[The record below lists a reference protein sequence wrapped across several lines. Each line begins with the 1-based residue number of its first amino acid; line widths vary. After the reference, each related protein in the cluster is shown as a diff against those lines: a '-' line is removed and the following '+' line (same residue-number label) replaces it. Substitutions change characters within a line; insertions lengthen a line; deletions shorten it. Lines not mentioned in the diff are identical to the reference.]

1 MGAVG
6 QTVMLLIMHTECII
20 HNRYTIKLIIIII
33 YKIKWPP
40 CNFCSGKLRNRF
52 LIPLLC
58 YDLTASQMQ
67 LVYTLCVSVAF
78 VQQRKCF
85 CSDLPLETCFIV
97 SSYLKSSPTRR
108 LKRNSASG
116 PNITSYWPPSSG
128 PEVVLLCTY
137 TRIHLLVPIRV
148 NSFLVFFSLIHMLL
162 QVLCLHLP
170 LDGSII
176 LSAGALKWEHLLMQK
191 LM

>member
-1 MGAVG
+1 MRSAPLNHSRASPCREAVQCLIVLNSQGCFCFHLSVVCVFLMGAVG

-40 CNFCSGKLRNRF
+40 CNFYSGKVRSRF

-67 LVYTLCVSVAF
+67 LVYALCVSVAF

-85 CSDLPLETCFIV
+85 FSNLPLKTCFIV
-97 SSYLKSSPTRR
+97 FSYLRSSPTHR
-108 LKRNSASG
+108 LNRNSASG
-116 PNITSYWPPSSG
+116 PNTTSHSIPSSG
-128 PEVVLLCTY
+128 SQVVLLCTY
-137 TRIHLLVPIRV
+137 TRIHCI
-148 NSFLVFFSLIHMLL
+148 
-162 QVLCLHLP
+162 
-170 LDGSII
+170 
-176 LSAGALKWEHLLMQK
+176 SAHKS
-191 LM
+191 